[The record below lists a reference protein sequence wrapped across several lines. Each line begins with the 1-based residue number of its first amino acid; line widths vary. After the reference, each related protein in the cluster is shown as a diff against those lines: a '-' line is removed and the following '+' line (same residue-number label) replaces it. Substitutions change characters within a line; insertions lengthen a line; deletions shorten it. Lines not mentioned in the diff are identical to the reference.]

1 MSLMEISLLFP
12 FTQICFEKGKGRQK
26 MVKAKAK
33 SKTEKEKSLAE
44 KCRIALEK
52 NYGTPV
58 PMPKDFG
65 KNTEFYD

>member
-1 MSLMEISLLFP
+1 MSLMEILLLFP
-12 FTQICFEKGKGRQK
+12 FTQICFEKGKGRQE
-26 MVKAKAK
+26 MVKVAE

-44 KCRIALEK
+44 RCRISLEK

-65 KNTEFYD
+65 KKHRIF